1 MPVTPTYP
9 GVYIQEVP
17 SGTRTIVGVSTSIAA
32 FVGYFTR
39 GPMNVATRLLNPGDL
54 QRIYGPLSPASEAGY
69 AIQQFFANGGE
80 YTWVVRVAGFDADN
94 PLAAA
99 SVTILQ
105 QPVASGVQGVPVLMV
120 SAANPGVWGNSLVF
134 TIDYNTV
141 APGQFNLTVN
151 EMGIQGGQPA
161 ALTTMTWRNLS
172 MDPAQ
177 PNYAPAVVNSTSD
190 TLVLLSDLNTP
201 GTPSLPAANGT
212 ITAPLPGGFDYGSLP
227 GQSMTA
233 AFGTTPLST
242 PISIPGTVKPT
253 AFTLA
258 PILQLAMRK
267 VPELT
272 SAIVTFSQVTQQ
284 VTVTVPANMQPVTF
298 QGGLAMTLG
307 FPTSGGNVPTYLMGA
322 PATGAQANPVT
333 GANGLLPGPDEL
345 IGSPLDRSGIYA
357 LEPVEVVNTICIPDA
372 RDLAP
377 TSAYYVWSNA
387 LAYAK
392 ERYAMLIVDMPTS
405 ITSITAVQMWLQQNA
420 SLADRNSVTYWPYP
434 MVPDPLNG
442 FRLRTI
448 APSGTLAGLWARTDD
463 GPGVWQAPAGVDA
476 VLLGVPQLTYTMND
490 AENGILNPL
499 GVNALRMF
507 TNYGNVAWGAR
518 TMDGNDIRASEWKYI
533 PVRRMA
539 LFLELTLLRSLQW
552 VVFEP
557 NGEVLWRQIVLN
569 VTAFM
574 NQLFLQGAFKGTTPA
589 EAYYVACDATTTS
602 PEDINRGI
610 VNVVV
615 AFAPLKPAEFVFIY
629 LEQLTA
635 TAVTA

>member
-17 SGTRTIVGVSTSIAA
+17 SGTRTIIGVSTSVAA

-39 GPMNVATRLLNPGDL
+39 GPMNTATRLLNPGDF
-54 QRIYGPLSPASEAGY
+54 QRIFGPLSPASEAGY
-69 AIQQFFANGGE
+69 AVQQFFANGGD
-80 YTWVVRVAGFDADN
+80 YLWIVRTAGSDAAN

-105 QPVASGVQGVPVLMV
+105 QPVASGVQGVPVLGV
-120 SAANPGVWGNSLVF
+120 AAANPGAWGNNLVF

-141 APGQFNLTVN
+141 APGQFNLIVTETATNSGQTTVV
-151 EMGIQGGQPA
+151 A
-161 ALTTMTWRNLS
+161 TMTFRNLS

-177 PNYAPAVVNSTSD
+177 SNYAPAVVNSTSD
-190 TLVLLSDLNTP
+190 TLVLLTDFNTP
-201 GTPSLPAANGT
+201 GTPNLPAPNGT
-212 ITAPLPGGFDYGSLP
+212 VTAPLPAGFDFGSVA
-227 GQSMTA
+227 GQTMTA
-233 AFGTTPLST
+233 SLGTTPVST
-242 PISIPGTVKPT
+242 PVSIPAAAKPT
-253 AFTLA
+253 SYTLA

-267 VPELT
+267 VPELAT
-272 SAIVTFSQVTQQ
+272 AIVTFSQVTQQ
-284 VTVTVPANMQPVTF
+284 VTVTVPGQPQPVTF

-307 FPTSGGNVPTYLMGA
+307 FGTTGNVPVYVMGA
-322 PATGAQANPVT
+322 ATGAEANPVT
-333 GANGLLPGPDEL
+333 GSNGLLPGPDEL
-345 IGSPLDRSGIYA
+345 VGSPLDRTGIYA
-357 LEPVEVVNTICIPDA
+357 LEPVEVINILCIPDA

-377 TSAYYVWSNA
+377 TSAFYVWSNA
-387 LAYAK
+387 LTYAK
-392 ERYAMLIVDMPTS
+392 ERFAMLIVDMPTS
-405 ITSITAVQMWLQQNA
+405 ITSLPAVQMWLQANA
-420 SLADRNSVTYWPYP
+420 SLADPNSVTYWPYP

-463 GPGVWQAPAGVDA
+463 GPGVWVAPAGVDA
-476 VLLGVPQLTYTMND
+476 VLVGAPQLTYTMND
-490 AENGILNPL
+490 AENGVLNPI
-499 GVNALRMF
+499 GVNALRTF

-518 TMDGNDIRASEWKYI
+518 TMAGSDIRASEWKYI

-539 LFLELTLLRSLQW
+539 LFLELSLLRSLQW

-574 NQLFLQGAFKGTTPA
+574 NQFFLQGAFKGTTPA
-589 EAYYVACDATTTS
+589 EAYFVACDATTTS

-615 AFAPLKPAEFVFIY
+615 AFAPLKPAEFVVIT
-629 LEQLTA
+629 LMQLTA